1 MGHGWFDA
9 VHPDDHDR
17 IAREWANAVAHGRPF
32 KSEFRYLHSDGA
44 STSLYLEMVPIRDDR
59 DEITGWI
66 GSAMDVTAELALR
79 EILRDSEERF
89 RLLVEHS
96 PDVVVRIS
104 LHPWRIDYV
113 SPSIFNLTGRVPEDF
128 YDDPGLLIG
137 HIHPDDLGLITDAT
151 TLPSFTDE
159 FEIRVIDGD
168 GSIRIVDVRRNVL
181 VVAGVTTAVEVTIRD
196 VTLKVAEQQR
206 LENLA
211 HRDELTGLPNRRALM
226 SALDGRLAGRQPTS
240 VIFLDLDGFKGINDV
255 HGHDVGD
262 ALLEAFAQRLVG
274 VVRDGD
280 FVARLGG
287 DEFVVISQPG
297 HAEAVASRIVDE
309 LALPYTLDRDEVTIG
324 VSVGITNFVWTGT
337 LEHAEGLLQQ
347 ADRAMYEAKRRG
359 KGQIVIAT

>member
-1 MGHGWFDA
+1 VRKDGTRF
-9 VHPDDHDR
+9 
-17 IAREWANAVAHGRPF
+17 WANVVITCVYDAKGMPSGFV
-32 KSEFRYLHSDGA
+32 KI
-44 STSLYLEMVPIRDDR
+44 TRDLTERRNHEED
-59 DEITGWI
+59 
-66 GSAMDVTAELALR
+66 
-79 EILRDSEERF
+79 LRDSEERF

-113 SPSIFNLTGRVPEDF
+113 SPSIVNLTGRVPEDF

-137 HIHPDDLGLITDAT
+137 HIHPDDLVLITDAT

-168 GSIRIVDVRRNVL
+168 GSIRVVDVRRNVV

-196 VTLKVAEQQR
+196 VTLEVAEQRR

-211 HRDELTGLPNRRALM
+211 HRDELTGVPNRRALM

-240 VIFLDLDGFKGINDV
+240 VIFLDLDGFKGVNDV

-262 ALLEAFAQRLVG
+262 ALLEAFAHRLVG

-287 DEFVVISQPG
+287 DEFVVISQPD
-297 HAEAVASRIVDE
+297 HASAVAGRIVEE
-309 LALPYTLDRDEVTIG
+309 LALPYVLDRHEVTIG

-337 LEHAEGLLQQ
+337 LEHAEDLLQQ
-347 ADRAMYEAKRRG
+347 ADQAMYEAKRRG
-359 KGQIVIAT
+359 KGQIVIAS